1 MMYRGHI
8 PKKKNNTEPSKD
20 TAMSCVV
27 SAFFLGAI
35 AILILAMFYC

>member
-8 PKKKNNTEPSKD
+8 PKRKEDPEPTKN

-27 SAFFLGAI
+27 TGVVLGAGV
-35 AILILAMFYC
+35 ILILYMFYC

>member
-8 PKKKNNTEPSKD
+8 PKRKEAPEPTKN

-27 SAFFLGAI
+27 AAAFVGGFV
-35 AILILAMFYC
+35 ILILYMFYC

>member
-8 PKKKNNTEPSKD
+8 PKTKEDPEPAKD

-27 SAFFLGAI
+27 TVFFLGAFVV
-35 AILILAMFYC
+35 LILYMFYC

>member
-8 PKKKNNTEPSKD
+8 PKRQEDPEPTKD

-27 SAFFLGAI
+27 PAFFLVAFV
-35 AILILAMFYC
+35 ILILYMLYC